1 MNIGLGMNSHG
12 IIQREGEDV
21 FVRTT
26 PVDEMRVIEVAKRA
40 EELGFHSIWF
50 PDHIVMD
57 RAQDAVH
64 LAANASGRKAYAD
77 GCVLL
82 CPLVAMA
89 MAAAAT
95 STIEV
100 ASSVLIAPYRHP
112 LAVAH
117 QVATIDALSGGRVI
131 LGIGPGWLEDEFTAL
146 GLSFADRGRQTEEC
160 LEIYKLAWTD
170 PWLDYHGDFYEFAG
184 VSMEPKPVREPHPP
198 LVYGGLT
205 ARGARRAVR
214 YCDGFYPTF
223 LDTYAEPDRY
233 DFTREAILDEAEK
246 IGRDLGDFR
255 LLAFG
260 TARVGNGARTNAEA
274 RPFLSGHAEAI
285 IGDLEALGAHG
296 YSHTTLHFD
305 VPSGTTA
312 GLLDQIEQFA
322 EEVLP
327 AARAIDAVSLA

>member
-1 MNIGLGMNSHG
+1 MDIGLGMNSHG
-12 IIQREGEDV
+12 IIQREDEDV

-26 PVDEMRVIEVAKRA
+26 PSEEMRVIEVARRA
-40 EELGFHSIWF
+40 EELGFHSVWF

-57 RAQDAVH
+57 RAQEAVH

-82 CPLVAMA
+82 CPLIAMA

-100 ASSVLIAPYRHP
+100 ATSVLIAPYRHP
-112 LAVAH
+112 LSVAH
-117 QVATIDALSGGRVI
+117 QVATIDALSGGRTI
-131 LGIGPGWLEDEFTAL
+131 LGIGPGWLENEFTAL

-160 LEIYKLAWTD
+160 LEVYKLAWTE
-170 PWLDYHGDFYEFAG
+170 PWLEFHGEFYEFEN
-184 VSMEPKPVREPHPP
+184 VSMEPKPARKPHPP

-214 YCDGFYPTF
+214 HCDGFYPTF

-233 DFTREAILDEAEK
+233 AFTREAMLDEAEQ
-246 IGRDLGDFR
+246 IGRDLSDFK
-255 LLAFG
+255 LYAFG
-260 TARVGNGARTNAEA
+260 TAQLNDT
-274 RPFLSGHAEAI
+274 RPAGEQRPTLSGRAEEI
-285 IGDLEALGAHG
+285 VGDLEALAANG
-296 YSHTTLHFD
+296 YAHTTLHFD
-305 VPSGTTA
+305 VGSGTTA
-312 GLLDQIEQFA
+312 GLLAQIEQFA

-327 AARAIDAVSLA
+327 AAREIEAVPLA